1 LYLLGEKQREFDHA
15 KTVIPSHNLHQDQR
29 DSRLLDLSA
38 KKTFHQTTFI
48 KIKSFTAIWGCNQQ
62 P

>member
-1 LYLLGEKQREFDHA
+1 LYLLGEKQDEFDHA
-15 KTVIPSHNLHQDQR
+15 KTFILSPNIHQDQR

-38 KKTFHQTTFI
+38 AKTFHQTTFI